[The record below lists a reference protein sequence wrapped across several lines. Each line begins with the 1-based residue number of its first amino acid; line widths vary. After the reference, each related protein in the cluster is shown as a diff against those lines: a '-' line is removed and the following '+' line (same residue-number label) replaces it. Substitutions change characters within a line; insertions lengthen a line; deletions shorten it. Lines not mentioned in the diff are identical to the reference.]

1 MPFNKGKSGNSKGRP
16 IGAVNKTTATA
27 KQAFQLAFDELGG
40 VNGLVAWAKSD
51 PDNLATLY
59 TLYAR
64 LIPTDT
70 NVNVKTV
77 DVEFV

>member
-1 MPFNKGKSGNSKGRP
+1 MPAHKGHKKAGGRQKGTPNKATR
-16 IGAVNKTTATA
+16 TA
-27 KQAFQLAFDELGG
+27 KEAFQLAFDELGG
-40 VNGLVAWAKSD
+40 VAGLVAWAQSD

-70 NVNVKTV
+70 NVNLKVTE
-77 DVEFV
+77 VEFI

>member
-1 MPFNKGKSGNSKGRP
+1 MPFQKGNKHSKGRP
-16 IGAVNKTTATA
+16 EGSTNKTTATA

-40 VNGLVAWAKSD
+40 VAGLVKWAKSD

-70 NVNVKTV
+70 NVNVKTT
-77 DVEFV
+77 DVEFI

>member
-1 MPFNKGKSGNSKGRP
+1 M
-16 IGAVNKTTATA
+16 
-27 KQAFQLAFDELGG
+27 
-40 VNGLVAWAKSD
+40 AWAQSD

-70 NVNVKTV
+70 NVNLKVTE
-77 DVEFV
+77 VEFI

>member
-1 MPFNKGKSGNSKGRP
+1 MAFAKGRAKT
-16 IGAVNKTTATA
+16 GGKQKGTVNKVTATA